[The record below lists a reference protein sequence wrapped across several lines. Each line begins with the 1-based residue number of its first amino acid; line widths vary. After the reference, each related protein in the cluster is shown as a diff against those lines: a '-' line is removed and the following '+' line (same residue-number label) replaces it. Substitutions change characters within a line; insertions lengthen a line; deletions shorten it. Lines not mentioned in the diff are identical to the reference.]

1 LFPDGLHCDRV
12 RSVTPRS
19 ADISVR
25 LLTMCLL

>member
-1 LFPDGLHCDRV
+1 LRCDRV
-12 RSVTPRS
+12 RSVTRLS